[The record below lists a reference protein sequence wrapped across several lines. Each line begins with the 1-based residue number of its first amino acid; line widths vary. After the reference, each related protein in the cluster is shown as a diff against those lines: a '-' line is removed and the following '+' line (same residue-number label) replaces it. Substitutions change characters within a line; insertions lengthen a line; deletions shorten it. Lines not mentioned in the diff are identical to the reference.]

1 MHQRLY
7 HSNFYDI
14 YRMLTRKKFKS
25 NINRKWET
33 FIIYKAHLRLDLG
46 AIAQC
51 FWCESRCAATTRR
64 FMRIFW
70 TFTYY
75 CRTFAKINRLT
86 SIVERQKLFGNF
98 ISRVMPTIGISF
110 AVVSGQYLYCNG
122 EKAEINERIKSC
134 NFAVDQVFFLHFDSS
149 TAKKKVLA
157 IVNVANGIGT
167 MCTNV
172 NIGQL
177 GAV

>member
-1 MHQRLY
+1 MQQRLY

-75 CRTFAKINRLT
+75 CRTFAKINRLM
-86 SIVERQKLFGNF
+86 SIVERQKLFGN
-98 ISRVMPTIGISF
+98 ISRVMPHHRHLLCRRVRPIFILQRRKGS
-110 AVVSGQYLYCNG
+110 
-122 EKAEINERIKSC
+122 EINERIKSC
-134 NFAVDQVFFLHFDSS
+134 NFAVDQVFFSS
-149 TAKKKVLA
+149 LRFLNCKEESS
-157 IVNVANGIGT
+157 
-167 MCTNV
+167 
-172 NIGQL
+172 
-177 GAV
+177 

>member
-1 MHQRLY
+1 MQQRLY

-98 ISRVMPTIGISF
+98 ISRVMPPSASPLPSCPANIYI
-110 AVVSGQYLYCNG
+110 AK
-122 EKAEINERIKSC
+122 EKRLKLMSE
-134 NFAVDQVFFLHFDSS
+134 
-149 TAKKKVLA
+149 
-157 IVNVANGIGT
+157 
-167 MCTNV
+167 
-172 NIGQL
+172 
-177 GAV
+177 